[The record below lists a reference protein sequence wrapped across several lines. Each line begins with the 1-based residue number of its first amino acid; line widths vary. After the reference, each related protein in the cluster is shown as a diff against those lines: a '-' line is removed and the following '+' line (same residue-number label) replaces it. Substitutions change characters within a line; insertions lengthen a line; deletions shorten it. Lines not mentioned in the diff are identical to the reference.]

1 MNWPFLRTPEP
12 RVFRALAALLTY
24 PRAELIAALPEIRSE
39 IQTSSLFRAP
49 DRQDLNALIDDLSHG
64 DPLALET
71 RYVELFDQGRAR
83 SLHLFEHIYGD
94 SRERGSALVSLQ
106 ERYQA
111 AGLVLAP
118 GELADFL
125 PVLLE
130 FLSCRPIQEAR
141 ETLSRCAHVLRA
153 IGEALLHADSPY
165 SAVFDTL
172 LSFCGQRPLER
183 KNGAVT
189 AEVPIDQSWAEAP
202 AFADMHGQSSE
213 PPVAVVRFSQQ
224 GKER

>member
-1 MNWPFLRTPEP
+1 MPWPFHKTPDP
-12 RVFRALAALLTY
+12 RGLRALAALLTY
-24 PRAELIAALPEIRSE
+24 PRAELRAALPEIRAVV
-39 IQTSSLFRAP
+39 QSSAQFQQQ
-49 DRQDLNALIDDLSHG
+49 DREALLVLIDDLSQD
-64 DPLALET
+64 DPLALEA
-71 RYVELFDQGRAR
+71 RYVDLFDRGRKH

-111 AGLVLAP
+111 AGLILAP

-130 FLSCRPIQEAR
+130 FLSCRPIQEVR
-141 ETLSRCAHVLRA
+141 ETLGRCAHVLRA

-189 AEVPIDQSWAEAP
+189 AEVPIDQSWAETP
-202 AFADMHGQSSE
+202 AFADVHGQSSE
-213 PPVAVVRFSQQ
+213 APVAVIRFSQQ
-224 GKER
+224 DKER